1 MHDDYKDINYCNTD
15 KENKISI
22 VFDDMIAGMINNKQL
37 NSVVTELFI
46 RGKKLNIYLVFMT
59 QSYFKVGKDV
69 RLNTTNFLFQ
79 KPQIGEIFKKLRKI
93 FIRYQY

>member
-1 MHDDYKDINYCNTD
+1 M
-15 KENKISI
+15 
-22 VFDDMIAGMINNKQL
+22 
-37 NSVVTELFI
+37 FI

-93 FIRYQY
+93 FISTNYFTNIYGIYTIEPYSFFVNDTTLASDNP

>member
-69 RLNTTNFLFQ
+69 RLNTTNFLLQ